1 MKTILPRF
9 YPFKPKNTLLH
20 PQNNVVVSATPKY
33 SKFLPKTRLILSA
46 LAIIIIAGSVLA
58 VRYLLQ
64 SQAIYPKAAIE
75 LSKNSFR
82 AGEQASFKLNL
93 NEQNISDQSSSPS
106 QKIQAS
112 IIKPDGNVADLVE
125 TSVEE
130 KGSGSYEIT
139 AKPKIA
145 NTFSPGKYT
154 LGVKIEKNGQ
164 TRNITQDFT
173 WGVLAVNFNK
183 SIYIPNE
190 QVSLQFGTVDD
201 LGHTICD
208 AKLTVVITAPN
219 LTTTTLSSD
228 SDQIKQSGQC
238 GLDNI
243 TDVPDYSGNY
253 QLPSETGT
261 YNVKLTAAT
270 RNGTRTINDYFE
282 VRQNMPFSIERTGP
296 SRIYP
301 PSQYKIGL
309 KITANQNYSGPVTEN
324 IPKDF
329 IVSKSGGNFE
339 QKTEG
344 ENKKLTWQ
352 INIQAGQSTT
362 LNYIFDAPDISPE
375 FFLLGPATIGDFGE
389 IRQWQIASD
398 AVTANGTLYFGDTSA
413 TNGVLRVRDFTSTS
427 TFGTEFNGAASSTSF
442 ILWTVAETS
451 PTREEQIIGT
461 LKVNGDLYVETCT
474 TGCDANGDYTAQW
487 NNPGTTATQD
497 CDTAQTTSTC
507 ERAFDIGYES
517 LSGRAMVVY
526 GDSVADKFYY
536 ALWDG
541 SAWSPD
547 STPGSP
553 SATNEV
559 DFHTGGTGGTPEW
572 IRVISDGEKLGD
584 KRSNRIMVL
593 IADTNSDLFTCYWDG
608 SSFSCLN
615 AALEGS
621 LTGCTVAQCFDGS
634 WQGSGSNNIF
644 IVSYLDTANTNV
656 KYQKYTVG
664 SGWGGEGT
672 VFGDASAGFWI
683 ESNGDPTSSRIMV
696 STGTSGDDYSHAVW
710 RADNSS
716 DGWTECS
723 NGVNTTNCPDT
734 GTETLNGKQSSASFQ
749 RQQAGGTSGLG
760 LVVYNDAGSTTDGN
774 FMTYT
779 PTSTYGT
786 KTRTGITTS
795 DDSLGIKL
803 IPNQNTDDIMMLTV
817 DVDCDLYAQLW
828 TGSSFGGTAQ
838 ADVEINGSMYGL
850 ACPGATTPDGTT
862 GGEGSAFSYDFAWK
876 IYSPWSRNWR
886 FYSDETVND
895 PSTGVANENT
905 AGDVAKEEFIRLRM
919 QYYERG
925 AVAQTDARKKLQ
937 YTSGCTPNS
946 TVPDTC
952 TWSDVG
958 DTTETSAV
966 WRYATSG
973 ETCAS
978 CSDNT
983 AISTARLTGTTQNGT
998 YTSDKDAAAGANMD
1012 HSASA
1017 ILEVDYPLKA
1027 EAVTANTTY
1036 YFRAFDNDQLT
1047 PVFTYNPS
1055 GVTDCLSSACTYP
1068 SVNIPPD
1075 PITVSGN
1082 VYTAGTSSAPALC
1095 DHTTPTNNIAI
1106 RSNGVTY
1113 TTSCNSSTGAFSLG
1127 TVLPPTSAGDG
1138 IIIWIDGNATDGATA
1153 VRYDGSGNSTGHIVY
1168 TNTATVTSDDAT
1180 AVTNTVM
1187 DFYDSGGD
1195 GDIPYTVTTSN
1206 LTVNTGIDLLVFTGK
1221 SYTPGGTV
1229 STTGA
1234 ADFHVDDSST
1244 ATLGSATNAMS
1255 RDILVDAG
1263 ATLNINADT
1272 TIAGGDIITTSTG
1285 AVATSGSPTVTMNGT
1300 GNIGGGSGAITIY
1313 NLVVSNTFTTTITS
1327 ATTISNNLTATGT
1340 LTSSAAVTTTVNGA
1354 ISGTGTINYTGS
1366 STFKQRVAANQN
1378 FGATSGSVAWTFNNL
1393 TFSNSNGSSHTVTTQ
1408 TGGTG
1413 TITVSG
1419 VLTLGEGG
1427 DTAPT
1432 VLDAGNRSWTLSGTT
1447 GAPTAVNA
1455 SSTLTGNTST
1465 FNFTGNN
1472 TGSDTSIP
1480 TLAFTNLAL
1489 NASETFNAAGTITVN
1504 GDLTVTAGTFALGT
1518 NNITVGSTTAGSGDV
1533 SISGSITQSASGTFS
1548 AKTAAAATPTFGGAG
1563 TISLYNLSFIPGA
1576 AGATYTLGSGAS
1588 QTITVANTLTIGDGT
1603 NSVTV
1608 NATTNDPTV
1617 DVNGDFTIANSG
1629 TYSQS
1634 NITTMTVAKNF
1645 TRNAT
1650 GTYTDNGGT
1659 VSLDGSTTTDDST
1672 VTCTGTIGGSVA
1684 FSKTGDG
1691 DISIGSGCTV
1701 ATPASGISMTGN
1713 IINSGTINNG
1723 GTTFNLDNITGGQGN
1738 LTNNGSSTITYSGTA
1753 MTVEGNVTQSGTFN
1767 LTGIT
1772 LTLDG
1777 SSSTDSSTVVC
1788 GTLGGTLAF
1797 NKTGGATVT
1806 IDTGCTV
1813 AVNTISM
1820 TGNYVNNGTTN
1831 ISGSTFN
1838 LDSTSG
1844 NGGSLTNG
1852 ASSTMTYSGTAIT
1865 LEKDY
1870 THTSGTTF
1878 NLTSKTITFDGADTT
1893 DDSTLTCSTTL
1904 GGTFDIA
1911 KTIQGAD
1918 FTLSASCNITMVA
1931 SVTTFG
1937 SITVN
1942 GSMTGTTIHTRGSVT
1957 KASGGTLVVS
1967 TATLLFEDGG
1977 VATNSTLDCTG
1988 GTITGAVEVNMTNAS
2003 STFTINSSCTITDD
2017 FTRTDGPF
2025 SNPGSAYVLTVQ
2037 GDFSMSTTDTFGGA
2051 NLTLTIGGTASTQNI
2066 TQNNAGTMSGVFT
2079 INKSSGTAQMATDFT
2094 TGSTCTVTDGIFFL
2108 NSFDFNC
2115 GSTFTVTDTLQ
2126 MEGNEIP
2133 TSPTLSVGSYVIF
2146 VGDGDTATDSYNLPN
2161 YTWRNLTINSTD
2173 GTTDT
2178 FVQQVNTTVNE
2189 NFCILAGTYNVNSL
2203 TLDVTGTV
2211 CNNGGLMTNAGDFNY
2226 PSNTIKLTDS
2236 GYNEQANF
2244 TQGDT
2249 IYMTV
2254 TDVSVNL
2261 NGSNA
2266 ETLSVTVT
2274 TTAGD
2279 SETRTLTETGN
2290 STAIFRGSVTS
2301 AWGTFVV
2308 SNSNIEMVQSDIITL
2323 TYVDANQA
2331 GDTGSDT
2338 ATTTADPP
2346 PAGSGKLTSTSYAM
2360 DGAFG
2365 SFGENKSSTNYRLS
2379 DTGGVLAA
2387 GPGTSTSYSLG
2398 SGFQYWN
2405 LSANRLQLTISLTT
2419 IAFGQLT
2426 AGTPATGSHDLT
2438 VISDA
2443 PSGYQVTAQETTRLA
2458 NLNYAGVYIP
2468 DTTGDAGTITET
2480 TSGAWTSN
2488 SIYGFGY
2495 TLANVTGTDAA
2506 FTSGYKQFADAS
2518 APENP
2523 VVVMSNGGTAP
2534 NKQVTVSYKVNVS
2547 SAQQPGSYETK
2558 VTYIISGT
2566 Y

>member
-1 MKTILPRF
+1 MKIKLPKSAFFRTKPEF
-9 YPFKPKNTLLH
+9 FHSQNHLVLAPKNKVFISPYHPGKKTLAVFALLLFALIGVFVFQKISKSPVYPKAVLEN
-20 PQNNVVVSATPKY
+20 PQPSFKVNETARFTLKLNEVALTTNSADLTQNISAKIALPSGRIANNIQVAIEPKNSDSVEISAVSAT
-33 SKFLPKTRLILSA
+33 
-46 LAIIIIAGSVLA
+46 
-58 VRYLLQ
+58 
-64 SQAIYPKAAIE
+64 
-75 LSKNSFR
+75 N
-82 AGEQASFKLNL
+82 
-93 NEQNISDQSSSPS
+93 
-106 QKIQAS
+106 
-112 IIKPDGNVADLVE
+112 
-125 TSVEE
+125 
-130 KGSGSYEIT
+130 
-139 AKPKIA
+139 
-145 NTFSPGKYT
+145 NTFIPGKYS
-154 LGVKIEKNGQ
+154 LNLALSKNGQ
-164 TRNITQDFT
+164 TRNLTQDFT
-173 WGVLAVNFNK
+173 WGVLALNFNK
-183 SIYIPNE
+183 SIYAPND
-190 QVSLQFGTVDD
+190 QAYIQYGTVDD
-201 LGHTICD
+201 LGHTVCD
-208 AKLTVVITAPN
+208 AN
-219 LTTTTLSSD
+219 LTLEISTPSGKKTTLSSEAD
-228 SDQIKQSGQC
+228 TIKRSGQC
-238 GLDNI
+238 GIDNV
-243 TDVPDYSGNY
+243 TDVPDYASTWAVP
-253 QLPSETGT
+253 QEVGT
-261 YNVKLTAAT
+261 YNLTLTANT
-270 RNGTRTINDYFE
+270 RNGVRAIKDFFE
-282 VRQNMPFSIERTGP
+282 VRESVPFVIERSGP

-301 PSQYKIGL
+301 LSQYKVEL
-309 KITANQNYSGPVTEN
+309 SVTANQNYSGPIVETIPGSFEVTKS
-324 IPKDF
+324 IGDF
-329 IVSKSGGNFE
+329 SE
-339 QKTEG
+339 KTQDQ
-344 ENKKLTWQ
+344 NKRLTWQ
-352 INIQAGQSTT
+352 ASLLAGQKTT
-362 LNYIFDAPDISPE
+362 ISYIFDAPDISPE
-375 FFLLGPATIGDFGE
+375 FFLLGPLTLGNFGE

-398 AVTANGTLYFGDTSA
+398 AVTANGTLFYGDTSA
-413 TNGVLRVRDFTSTS
+413 TNGVLRANTFTSTS
-427 TFGTEFNGAASSTSF
+427 TFVGEFNGAASSTSF
-442 ILWTVAETS
+442 ILWTVPETA
-451 PTREEQIIGT
+451 PTREEMIIGT
-461 LKVNGDLYVETCT
+461 LKVDGELYVETCT
-474 TGCDANGDYTAQW
+474 AGCDANGDFTAQW
-487 NNPGTTATQD
+487 NNPGTTPTQD
-497 CDTAQTTSTC
+497 CDTAQTANTC

-572 IRVISDGEKLGD
+572 IRVVPAGD
-584 KRSNRIMVL
+584 MLANARSNRIMVL
-593 IADTNSDLFTCYWDG
+593 IADTNADLFACYWDG
-608 SSFSCLN
+608 SSFSCLS
-615 AALEGS
+615 AALDTD
-621 LTGCTVAQCFDGS
+621 LTGCQYAQCFDGA
-634 WQGSGSNNIF
+634 WQGGGSSNTFVVN
-644 IVSYLDTANTNV
+644 YLHTANFNV
-656 KYQKYTVG
+656 NYQVYTVG
-664 SGWGGEGT
+664 SGWGGENNAFT
-672 VFGDASAGFWI
+672 DANVGYWI
-683 ESNGDPTSSRIMV
+683 ETNGDPTSSRIMV
-696 STGTSGDDYSHAVW
+696 TTGTAGDDYSHAVW
-710 RADNSS
+710 RADDSS

-734 GTETLNGKQSSASFQ
+734 GTETLNGKQSSAVFQ
-749 RQQAGGTSGLG
+749 RQQLGGTSGLG
-760 LVVYNDAGSTTDGN
+760 LVVYNDSGTTATGN

-795 DDSLGIKL
+795 DDSLSMRL
-803 IPNQNTDDIMMLTV
+803 FANPNTDDVMLLNV

-838 ADVEINGSMYGL
+838 ADIEVNGSMYGV
-850 ACPGATTPDGTT
+850 ACPGATAPDATT
-862 GGEGSAFSYDFAWK
+862 GGEGSAFSYSFAWK
-876 IYSPWSRNWR
+876 IYTPWSRNWR
-886 FYSDETVND
+886 FFTDISANE
-895 PSTGVANENT
+895 PSTGAAAENVAPTVN
-905 AGDVAKEEFIRLRM
+905 KEDFIRLRM
-919 QYYERG
+919 QFYERG
-925 AVAQTDARKKLQ
+925 AVAQTDSRKKLQ

-946 TVPDTC
+946 TIPDTC
-952 TWSDVG
+952 TWADVG

-973 ETCAS
+973 ETCTN
-978 CSDNT
+978 CTDDT
-983 AISTARLTGTTQNGT
+983 AVVTNRLTGSTQVGT
-998 YTSDKDAAAGANMD
+998 HTQDKDATAGTNMD

-1017 ILEVDYPLKA
+1017 IMENDYAIKA
-1027 EAVTANTTY
+1027 EAVAGSTTY
-1036 YFRAFDNDQLT
+1036 YFRAFDLDQLT
-1047 PVFTYNPS
+1047 PVYLYNPS

-1068 SVNIPPD
+1068 SVTIPAD

-1095 DHTTPTNNIAI
+1095 DHTTPVNNIAI

-1113 TTSCNSSTGAFSLG
+1113 TTSCNSSTGAFSLS

-1138 IIIWIDGNATDGATA
+1138 LIIWIDGNATDGATA

-1168 TNTATVTSDDAT
+1168 TNTVTVTSDDAT

-1206 LTVNTGIDLLVFTGK
+1206 LSVNTGIELLVFTGK

-1229 STTGA
+1229 ATTGA
-1234 ADFHVDDSST
+1234 ADFHIDDNAT

-1272 TIAGGDIITTSTG
+1272 TIAGGNITTASTG
-1285 AVATSGSPTVTMNGT
+1285 SVAATAGNVTMNGT
-1300 GNIGGGSGAITIY
+1300 GNIGGGSGAITLY
-1313 NLVVSNTFTTTITS
+1313 DLTVSNTFTTTITS
-1327 ATTISNNLTATGT
+1327 STTISNNLTATGT
-1340 LTSSAAVTTTVNGA
+1340 LASSASVTTTVNGA
-1354 ISGTGTINYTGS
+1354 VAGTGTINYTGT

-1378 FGATSGSVAWTFNNL
+1378 FGATTGAVGWTFNNL
-1393 TFSNSNGSSHTVTTQ
+1393 TFSNSNGSSRTITTQ
-1408 TGGTG
+1408 TGGSG

-1419 VLTLGEGG
+1419 DLTLGEGG

-1432 VLDAGNRSWTLSGTT
+1432 VLDAGNRSWTLSGTDGT
-1447 GAPTAVNA
+1447 PTAVNA

-1465 FNFTGNN
+1465 FSFTGNN
-1472 TGSDTSIP
+1472 TGGNTTIP
-1480 TLAFTNLAL
+1480 TLAFTNLIL
-1489 NASETFNAAGTITVN
+1489 NASEIFDAGGTITVN
-1504 GDLTVTAGTFALGT
+1504 GDLTVTLGTFALGT

-1548 AKTAAAATPTFGGAG
+1548 AKTAAAATPTFGGSG

-1588 QTITVANTLTIGDGT
+1588 QTITVANRLTIGDGA

-1608 NATTNDPTV
+1608 NANTNDPTV
-1617 DVNGDFTIANSG
+1617 DVNENFVISTGG
-1629 TYSQS
+1629 TYDQS
-1634 NITTMTVAKNF
+1634 SATTMTVAKNF
-1645 TRNAT
+1645 TKT
-1650 GTYTDNGGT
+1650 GTYNGNTTGNIT
-1659 VSLDGSTTTDDST
+1659 LDGSSATDDST
-1672 VTCTGTIGGSVA
+1672 VTCTGTIEGTIT

-1701 ATPASGISMTGN
+1701 VMPAGGISMTGN
-1713 IINSGTINNG
+1713 IINDGTITNG
-1723 GTTFNLDNITGGQGN
+1723 GTTFNLDNVTGGQGS
-1738 LTNNGSSTITYSGTA
+1738 LTNNASGVITYSGTA
-1753 MTVEGNVTQSGTFN
+1753 MTIEGSVTQSGTFV

-1777 SSSTDSSTVVC
+1777 ASSTDDSSVTC

-1806 IDTGCTV
+1806 INTGCTV

-1838 LDSTSG
+1838 LDETSG
-1844 NGGSLTNG
+1844 NGGSLTLG
-1852 ASSTMTYSGTAIT
+1852 SSSTLTYSGTAIT
-1865 LEKDY
+1865 IEKDF
-1870 THTSGTTF
+1870 TKNSGATF
-1878 NLTSKTITFDGADTT
+1878 VLTGKTITFDGADTT
-1893 DDSTLTCSTTL
+1893 DDSILTCSETL

-1937 SITVN
+1937 SITVD

-2025 SNPGSAYVLTVQ
+2025 SNPGSAYTLTVQ

-2051 NLTLTIGGTASTQNI
+2051 NLTLTLGSTASTQNI
-2066 TQNNAGTMSGVFT
+2066 TQNAGTMSGIFT
-2079 INKSSGTAQMATDFT
+2079 VNKSSGTAKMLTAFT
-2094 TGSTCTVTDGIFFL
+2094 TGSTCTITDGTFWTNGLGFT
-2108 NSFDFNC
+2108 C

-2126 MEGNEIP
+2126 INGAETI
-2133 TSPTLSVGSYVIF
+2133 TTPTLSAGSYVIF
-2146 VGDGDTATDSYNLPN
+2146 VGDSDTATDSFNIPN
-2161 YTWRNLTINSTD
+2161 WTWRNLTINSTD
-2173 GTTDT
+2173 GLSDT

-2226 PSNTIKLTDS
+2226 PSNTILLTDAS
-2236 GYNEQANF
+2236 YVEDNNF
-2244 TQGDT
+2244 AQGDT

-2261 NGSNA
+2261 NGASA
-2266 ETLSVTVT
+2266 ETLTVSLT

-2279 SETRTLTETGN
+2279 SETKTLTETGN
-2290 STAIFRGSVTS
+2290 STAIFRGSITS
-2301 AWGTFVV
+2301 SWGTFSV
-2308 SNSNIEMVQSDIITL
+2308 SNNNIEMVLDDIITM
-2323 TYVDANQA
+2323 TYTDANQA

-2338 ATTTADPP
+2338 ANTTADPP
-2346 PAGSGKLTSTSYAM
+2346 PAGSGKLVSTNYEM

-2365 SFGENKSSTNYRLS
+2365 SFGDRKSSTNYRLT

-2387 GPGTSTSYSLG
+2387 GAGTSTNYKLG
-2398 SGFQYWN
+2398 QGFQYWN
-2405 LSANRLQLTISLTT
+2405 ITNNRLELTISSTT
-2419 IAFGQLT
+2419 IAFGTLT
-2426 AGTPATGSHDLT
+2426 PGTPATGNHDLT

-2443 PSGYQVTAQETTRLA
+2443 PSGYQVTAQETSRLA
-2458 NLNYAGVYIP
+2458 NLTYAGKYIP
-2468 DTTGDAGTITET
+2468 DTTGDSGTITHT
-2480 TSGAWTSN
+2480 TTGAWTSN

-2495 TLANVTGTDAA
+2495 TLANVVGTDAA
-2506 FTSGYKQFADAS
+2506 FTSGSGYRNFADATT
-2518 APENP
+2518 PEDP
-2523 VVVMSNGGTAP
+2523 VAVMSKGSATSSS
-2534 NKQVTVSYKVNVS
+2534 QVTVTYKVNAS
-2547 SAQQPGSYETK
+2547 GTQEPGSYETK
-2558 VTYIISGT
+2558 ITYIISGT